1 MDCPFGCIAV
11 PWILPCRRSNDNQ
24 GLHVDKQGAA
34 FIVPVALKLVPGL
47 MGKPKDEPFTDIQEI
62 LKTVEGLGEQHP
74 DPEEYNFF
82 GVTYHTKNIA
92 TLLKSNPFFATA
104 LTERRDGFE
113 LRDFDPRDP
122 DCKDSS
128 ALHRKHMGTFAGV
141 GHRVNVRFNSDMNR
155 IVRITFYDDLKG
167 KFIEKVKSFD
177 EKDLEYYA
185 SSALYNLLYYL
196 SRIHATIHVLQLSI
210 TAPKT

>member
-1 MDCPFGCIAV
+1 
-11 PWILPCRRSNDNQ
+11 
-24 GLHVDKQGAA
+24 
-34 FIVPVALKLVPGL
+34 
-47 MGKPKDEPFTDIQEI
+47 
-62 LKTVEGLGEQHP
+62 
-74 DPEEYNFF
+74 
-82 GVTYHTKNIA
+82 
-92 TLLKSNPFFATA
+92 
-104 LTERRDGFE
+104 
-113 LRDFDPRDP
+113 
-122 DCKDSS
+122 
-128 ALHRKHMGTFAGV
+128 MGTFAGV